1 MNLFNIIWLI
11 NNLKGKSNEFWKVHT
26 DFRIEIKVIKINKL
40 NEEEKNEIL
49 NLFEEYSLIK

>member
-40 NEEEKNEIL
+40 NEEEENEIL
-49 NLFEEYSLIK
+49 NIFEEYSLIK

>member
-1 MNLFNIIWLI
+1 MYLFNIIWLI

-26 DFRIEIKVIKINKL
+26 DFRIEIKAIKINKVI
-40 NEEEKNEIL
+40 EKEINEIL